1 MIKDKLMIY
10 DELIVFYAEFL
21 ELTYAK
27 VESFYWN
34 QICGKQLTDQIIDLC
49 SKDFDRRHNN

>member
-1 MIKDKLMIY
+1 MIKDKLMIYDELIVFY

-34 QICGKQLTDQIIDLC
+34 QICGKQLTDQIID
-49 SKDFDRRHNN
+49 SDR